1 MAYAVAIAWLSK
13 GWIVF
18 RYFLPALP
26 FFFIAAGIALSLI
39 CRSLATGSRMKLR
52 AYPTM
57 VLLLVF
63 WVGAFALPFIYQLWT
78 NPPAARLPEG
88 DWRDYTARDS
98 SGFGIPDLAAELMDL
113 AIDKPTYAVGAF
125 AGCETLRLYL
135 PRDSN
140 VTLDCPNVLSGE
152 RRANYLNVYLPK
164 VADERGPFL
173 LVLENKGLVL
183 QDDLTTVELTP
194 VSEIARPGGVIV
206 IQLFVVEA
214 KK

>member
-1 MAYAVAIAWLSK
+1 
-13 GWIVF
+13 
-18 RYFLPALP
+18 
-26 FFFIAAGIALSLI
+26 
-39 CRSLATGSRMKLR
+39 
-52 AYPTM
+52 
-57 VLLLVF
+57 
-63 WVGAFALPFIYQLWT
+63 
-78 NPPAARLPEG
+78 
-88 DWRDYTARDS
+88 
-98 SGFGIPDLAAELMDL
+98 MDL

-164 VADERGPFL
+164 VADERGPFF